1 MAEESTRK
9 IYLVRH
15 AEPEKADVLL
25 GRTNPPLSAGGRIQ
39 ASHGLRDLRGEVI
52 YSSPLRRALE
62 TAARIPLLRPFEV
75 IEELAEIS
83 YGAWDGKL
91 WSDIEA
97 RDPDLARRKL
107 ADWYGVTPPNGE
119 TYEAFRERVTYA
131 LSVIMNG
138 PLPAIVVA
146 HAAVNAEIARQ
157 LTGEDPAT
165 FRMNYCEVREI
176 EL

>member
-1 MAEESTRK
+1 LAEARQRK

-15 AEPEKADVLL
+15 AEPERADVLL
-25 GRTNPPLSAGGRIQ
+25 GSTNLPLSSGGRVQ
-39 ASHGLRDLRGEVI
+39 ASHRLRELSAEII

-83 YGAWDGKL
+83 YGAWDGKP

-97 RDPDLARRKL
+97 RYPDLARRKL
-107 ADWYGVTPPNGE
+107 EDWYGVTPPGGE
-119 TYEAFRERVTYA
+119 TYEDFRERVTHA
-131 LSVIMNG
+131 LSIVLNG

-157 LTGEDPAT
+157 LTGQDPAA
-165 FRMNYCEVREI
+165 FHMNYCEIREI

>member
-1 MAEESTRK
+1 
-9 IYLVRH
+9 
-15 AEPEKADVLL
+15 
-25 GRTNPPLSAGGRIQ
+25 
-39 ASHGLRDLRGEVI
+39 
-52 YSSPLRRALE
+52 
-62 TAARIPLLRPFEV
+62 V

-83 YGAWDGKL
+83 YGAWDGKT

-107 ADWYGVTPPNGE
+107 ADWYGVTPPGGE
-119 TYEAFRERVTYA
+119 TYEDFRERVTHA
-131 LSVIMNG
+131 LSIVLNG

-157 LTGEDPAT
+157 LAGDDPAT
-165 FRMNYCEVREI
+165 FRMNYCEIREI